1 MSGNDP
7 LRPSSNPLL
16 IGHARSESVLLRAW
30 AGGRLPH
37 AWLLRGP
44 RGVGKATLAYRFAR
58 RLLAGPAEH
67 DAAAGDP
74 AHPVFRM
81 VANGAHPDLRV
92 LERTLNR
99 RTGKLSKEIT
109 VEQVREADAG
119 LHATAARGGRK
130 VLIVDWADE
139 LNASSANALLKL
151 VEEPPPGVVLLLV
164 CQRRG
169 LLPATIVSR
178 CAQLTLPPLP
188 EATLVAAL
196 ARLAPE
202 QPPERIGPL
211 VGLAGGAPGRALE
224 LDAGGWIEAYGDLLA
239 RLAAARDGEAARLA
253 AATYLAGLADRLGFR
268 AAADLLGF
276 VLRRLAHHDAGRFP
290 AAELV
295 ADERRLLAGLAAGRG
310 LDRWVAL
317 WEKLSTLALR
327 VEAVNLDPLSAILQL
342 VHSVCGVEP
351 SAELGIG

>member
-1 MSGNDP
+1 MSEGAI

-16 IGHARSESVLLRAW
+16 FGHPRAEGVLLRAW

-67 DAAAGDP
+67 EAAAADP

-92 LERTLNR
+92 LARTVNR
-99 RTGKLSKEIT
+99 RTGKLHKEIT

-151 VEEPPPGVVLLLV
+151 VEEPPPGVVLLFV

-178 CAQLTLPPLP
+178 CAQLALPPLP
-188 EATLVAAL
+188 EAALVQGL
-196 ARLAPE
+196 ARLAPDL
-202 QPPERIGPL
+202 PPERIGPL

-224 LDAGGWIEAYGDLLA
+224 LEAGGWIEAYGDLLA
-239 RLAAARDGEAARLA
+239 RLAGARGGEAARLA
-253 AATYLAGLADRLGFR
+253 AATHLAGLADRLGFR
-268 AAADLLGF
+268 GAADLLGL
-276 VLRRLAHHDAGRFP
+276 VLRRLAHREAGRLA

-295 ADERRLLAGLAAGRG
+295 PDERRLLAELAAGHG
-310 LDRWVAL
+310 LDRWVTL
-317 WEKLSTLALR
+317 WEKLSTLALH
-327 VEAVNLDPLSAILQL
+327 VEAVNLDPLSALLQL
-342 VHSVCGVEP
+342 VQSVCGAEP
-351 SAELGIG
+351 LAELGIG